1 MKAEGWLEHRVAES
15 AKDGVHVGVVVQ
27 RGVVAD
33 AGDGVP
39 GAAAVGSAASQPDLD
54 KVGLQEGGGEPRRC
68 WKCLSV
74 CGIETDGSEPW
85 PFRTLLSGF
94 VAHFSSFAAFVSFR
108 SDDSFLTGYPASRCS
123 VAGMPRSSFAPSPYS
138 QRPNS
143 ASFGFGTATRE
154 QAAKVFINQE
164 LSLGKQF
171 GVGSPGPAYGVSLPK
186 AVGVQPDGRKGAP
199 ARILLALLQLDSF
212 RCAPAYSL
220 PLCVVSCARASR
232 ARATREPKPGT
243 LFTISSPYPTS
254 VSSQSYLNAC
264 SRRTRLGVLT
274 RSTIPKEPF
283 RERP

>member
-164 LSLGKQF
+164 LSLGNSL
-171 GVGSPGPAYGVSLPK
+171 GGSPGPAYGVSLPK
-186 AVGVQPDGRKGAP
+186 AVGVQPDGRRVRRPG
-199 ARILLALLQLDSF
+199 LALLQLDSF
-212 RCAPAYSL
+212 RCAPPIVCRSASF
-220 PLCVVSCARASR
+220 PARARRVR
-232 ARATREPKPGT
+232 APH
-243 LFTISSPYPTS
+243 
-254 VSSQSYLNAC
+254 VN
-264 SRRTRLGVLT
+264 
-274 RSTIPKEPF
+274 
-283 RERP
+283 